1 MVGIKT
7 DNENT
12 LNYHCKI
19 CDYITSHRGHW
30 NMHLDTKKHK
40 MLSLIQINKKMS
52 LFLTTPYSEYGCH
65 CGKSYSSMPSL
76 SRHRKT
82 CSTLKKWKEEVM
94 QGEYDEDSPEMNYSS
109 HAKKTDKLKEGPAK
123 KDTLEGVR
131 SSNTHILLDKK
142 TFELMEENTK
152 LKDTVIAALKDK
164 PIIVST
170 GDNAVINANHNTFNI
185 NVYLNQNYTEA
196 MNLDDF
202 VKNINC
208 SLDDLSITAD
218 EGYVKGVSN
227 IFLKNLEFMD
237 PKERPIHCGDQHGT
251 QIYIRDSD
259 KWEKDGGK
267 LDCEIDNVAKKQ
279 IMLMSQWEQI
289 HPHSHKDE
297 RLTHEYLKL
306 VRQLTSHDKD
316 GNEQIRKVVAKN
328 VVLDEIVNKSE
339 GNN

>member
-1 MVGIKT
+1 MVGQKT
-7 DNENT
+7 DSENSS
-12 LNYHCKI
+12 NYHCKN
-19 CDYITSHRGHW
+19 CDYTTSHRGHW
-30 NMHLDTKKHK
+30 NMHLETNKHK
-40 MLSLIQINKKMS
+40 LLSVIQINRRMS
-52 LFLTTPYSEYGCH
+52 NCLTTPFSDYVCH

-76 SRHRKT
+76 SRHRRT
-82 CSTLKKWKEEVM
+82 CSILKNWKEKIMLGEVAEEKDNQTQM
-94 QGEYDEDSPEMNYSS
+94 SHSKETKKEEREIVNDLEDGLQTAN
-109 HAKKTDKLKEGPAK
+109 A
-123 KDTLEGVR
+123 
-131 SSNTHILLDKK
+131 HIVLDKR

-170 GDNAVINANHNTFNI
+170 GDNAVINANHNTVNI

-196 MNLDDF
+196 MNLGDF
-202 VKNINC
+202 VRNIQC
-208 SLDDLSITAD
+208 SLDDLSLTAD

-267 LDCEIDNVAKKQ
+267 LDYEIDNVAKKQ

-289 HPHSHKDE
+289 HPNWHKDE

-328 VVLDEIVNKSE
+328 VVLDEIVNKS
-339 GNN
+339 

>member
-1 MVGIKT
+1 MGVPKT

-12 LNYHCKI
+12 LKYHCKS

-30 NMHLDTKKHK
+30 NMHIETKKHR
-40 MLSLIQINKKMS
+40 MLSVIQINRKMS
-52 LFLTTPYSEYGCH
+52 YCLTTPFSDYVCH

-82 CSTLKKWKEEVM
+82 CSILKKWKIEVM
-94 QGEYDEDSPEMNYSS
+94 SGEFNESTL
-109 HAKKTDKLKEGPAK
+109 KTDVSSQLKETSQTAK
-123 KDTLEGVR
+123 DSSRDLLEGVQK
-131 SSNTHILLDKK
+131 SNTHIVIDKK
-142 TFELMEENTK
+142 TLELMEENTK

-170 GDNAVINANHNTFNI
+170 GDNAVINANHNTVNI

-196 MNLDDF
+196 MNLGDF
-202 VKNINC
+202 VRNIQC
-208 SLDDLSITAD
+208 SLDDLSLTAD

-289 HPHSHKDE
+289 HPNWHKDE

-328 VVLDEIVNKSE
+328 VVLDEIVSKS
-339 GNN
+339 

>member
-1 MVGIKT
+1 MVVNKT
-7 DNENT
+7 DEENT
-12 LNYHCKI
+12 LNYYCKN

-30 NMHLDTKKHK
+30 NMHLHTKKHK
-40 MLSLIQINKKMS
+40 MLSVIQINKKMS
-52 LFLTTPYSEYGCH
+52 RNLTTPFSEYVCH

-76 SRHRKT
+76 SRHRRT
-82 CSTLKKWKEEVM
+82 CSILKNWKENIMSGDITRDTHE
-94 QGEYDEDSPEMNYSS
+94 QLSNSS
-109 HAKKTDKLKEGPAK
+109 LEETKKADKDAQDYL
-123 KDTLEGVR
+123 LNQ
-131 SSNTHILLDKK
+131 NTHIVLDKK

-152 LKDTVIAALKDK
+152 LKDSVIAALKNK

-170 GDNAVINANHNTFNI
+170 GNNAVINANHNTVNI

-196 MNLDDF
+196 MNLGDF
-202 VKNINC
+202 VRNIQC
-208 SLDDLSITAD
+208 SLDDLSLTAD

-267 LDCEIDNVAKKQ
+267 LDYEIDNVAKKQ
-279 IMLMSQWEQI
+279 IMLISQWEHI
-289 HPHSHKDE
+289 HPNWHKDE

-316 GNEQIRKVVAKN
+316 ENEQIRKVVAKN
-328 VVLDEIVNKSE
+328 VVLDELVNKM
-339 GNN
+339 

>member
-1 MVGIKT
+1 MGVAKT

-12 LNYHCKI
+12 SKYHCKN

-30 NMHLDTKKHK
+30 NMHIETKKHK
-40 MLSLIQINKKMS
+40 LLSIVYINKRMS
-52 LFLTTPYSEYGCH
+52 NSLTTPYSEYGCH

-82 CSTLKKWKEEVM
+82 CSILKKWKDEVM
-94 QGEYDEDSPEMNYSS
+94 SGEFDESSSKKEVSSP
-109 HAKKTDKLKEGPAK
+109 LKETNEIAEDRS
-123 KDTLEGVR
+123 KDVLKGEQK
-131 SSNTHILLDKK
+131 SNTHIVIDKK
-142 TFELMEENTK
+142 TLELMEENTK

-185 NVYLNQNYTEA
+185 NVYLDQNYAEA

-202 VKNINC
+202 VRNIHY
-208 SLDDLSITAD
+208 SLDDLSLTAD

-289 HPHSHKDE
+289 HPNWHKDE

-328 VVLDEIVNKSE
+328 VVLDEIVNKS
-339 GNN
+339 

>member
-94 QGEYDEDSPEMNYSS
+94 QGECDQDSCKTKYSPE
-109 HAKKTDKLKEGPAK
+109 AKETNKTEEEPAK
-123 KDTLEGVR
+123 DRLEAIQ
-131 SSNTHILLDKK
+131 SSNTHIVLDKK

-152 LKDTVIAALKDK
+152 LKDSVIAALKDK

-170 GDNAVINANHNTFNI
+170 GDNAVINANHNTVNI
-185 NVYLNQNYTEA
+185 NVYLNQNYAEA
-196 MNLDDF
+196 MNLGDF
-202 VKNINC
+202 VRNIQC
-208 SLDDLSITAD
+208 SLDDLTLTAD
-218 EGYVKGVSN
+218 EGYVKGVSS

-251 QIYIRDSD
+251 QIYIRDSN

-267 LDCEIDNVAKKQ
+267 LDSEIDNVAKKQ

-289 HPHSHKDE
+289 HPNWHKDE

-328 VVLDEIVNKSE
+328 VVLDEIVIKS
-339 GNN
+339 

>member
-1 MVGIKT
+1 MPVTKT
-7 DNENT
+7 DDENQQ
-12 LNYHCKI
+12 NYQCKI
-19 CDYITSHRGHW
+19 CDYFTSHRGHW
-30 NMHLDTKKHK
+30 NMHIDTKKHK
-40 MLSLIQINKKMS
+40 MLSIIQIKRKMS
-52 LFLTTPYSEYGCH
+52 KILTTPFSEYVCH

-82 CSTLKKWKEEVM
+82 CSILKKWKEEIMV
-94 QGEYDEDSPEMNYSS
+94 GESNEEEQRLACDI
-109 HAKKTDKLKEGPAK
+109 KKESTTSVDKL
-123 KDTLEGVR
+123 LEKSQSV
-131 SSNTHILLDKK
+131 NTHIVLDKK

-170 GDNAVINANHNTFNI
+170 GDNAVINANHNTVNV
-185 NVYLNQNYTEA
+185 NVYLNQNYAEA
-196 MNLDDF
+196 MNLGDF
-202 VKNINC
+202 VRKIQC
-208 SLDDLSITAD
+208 SLDDLSLTAD

-267 LDCEIDNVAKKQ
+267 LDYEIDNVAKKQ

-289 HPHSHKDE
+289 HPNWHKDE

-306 VRQLTSHDKD
+306 VRQLTSHDKE

-328 VVLDEIVNKSE
+328 VVLDEIVNKM
-339 GNN
+339 